1 MRLAQ
6 ITNRAAELSEKYELP
21 EHLDNASRK
30 LSEVSGKVYD
40 RMSVAGEAARRQ
52 AIAAYRTALE
62 HPKTSIGGIVLAAAL
77 VGGLLWYMFGD
88 ERRPVQ
94 RRRRRHDP
102 PPCHRSDGQRAIAAR
117 FRPGAGQPGQG
128 PAQDLG
134 QAESPA
140 QSRPARA
147 LSL

>member
-6 ITNRAAELSEKYELP
+6 LTNRAAELSEKYEVP

-40 RMSVAGEAARRQ
+40 SMSVAGEAARRH
-52 AIAAYRTALE
+52 AMAAYRTALD
-62 HPKTSIGGIVLAAAL
+62 HPRTSIGGIIIAAAL

-94 RRRRRHDP
+94 RRRRTSSRVRAGMERRRK
-102 PPCHRSDGQRAIAAR
+102 HRSAAR
-117 FRPGAGQPGQG
+117 
-128 PAQDLG
+128 PA
-134 QAESPA
+134 S
-140 QSRPARA
+140 S
-147 LSL
+147 